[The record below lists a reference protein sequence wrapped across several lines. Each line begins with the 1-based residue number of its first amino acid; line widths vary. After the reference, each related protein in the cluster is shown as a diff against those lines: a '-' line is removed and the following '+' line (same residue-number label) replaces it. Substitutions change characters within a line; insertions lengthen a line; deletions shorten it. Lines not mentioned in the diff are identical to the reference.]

1 MSESINFCI
10 MGYSNVI
17 ANIYTSS
24 VVKIAS
30 EVYSAVIPYLQIT
43 YMEKAAEPVNRCVFT
58 CLYSKKSLNTI
69 F

>member
-1 MSESINFCI
+1 

-43 YMEKAAEPVNRCVFT
+43 YMEKRQ
-58 CLYSKKSLNTI
+58 SL
-69 F
+69 

>member
-1 MSESINFCI
+1 

-58 CLYSKKSLNTI
+58 CLYSEDT
-69 F
+69 